1 MRKLRK
7 TKRNVSAAIW
17 VSLLIAALS
26 GLLCAMCFDE
36 RLYALCGVFLGVC
49 AFFTA
54 GHFSFLS
61 IYEESFGSFCEDP
74 EK

>member
-26 GLLCAMCFDE
+26 GLLCALCYDE
-36 RLYALCGVFLGVC
+36 RLYALCGVFLGACV
-49 AFFTA
+49 FFTV
-54 GHFSFLS
+54 GHLSFIT

-74 EK
+74 GE